1 MKKMKNKFLRFLFFI
16 VLGLVTAGFV
26 AVDLETWLTVNFD
39 AAKIPIFGF
48 HNIIPNS
55 AQNNKDGLAYQERD
69 LETVLEYLVKEN
81 YWFLD
86 TNDLYNYFL
95 SHSQPVPSD
104 RLGQK
109 PIMLTFDDGY
119 KSIDTILLPML
130 QRLEERY
137 NEKVKVVLFINPA
150 VMNNTKKAHKYLTCE
165 ELRKGAIAN
174 YYDIQSHGFSHQ
186 RLPDLN
192 DEKLVVELE
201 KSQTRLRKCTEGI
214 NGNDAVASHLAYP
227 FNDSDNR
234 VEKFTSQYYLSG
246 YLYNDQILKL
256 GWIENNYQVPRVAVY
271 RNRKP
276 DEMIQFAEMAA
287 ILAAEE
293 RRFPGSKTFH
303 LLLEFL

>member
-1 MKKMKNKFLRFLFFI
+1 MKKFKMKLLRVLFLI
-16 VLGLVTAGFV
+16 VLGLATAGFV
-26 AVDLETWLTVNFD
+26 AADLETWLMVNFE
-39 AAKIPIFGF
+39 AAKIPIFAF

-55 AQNNKDGLAYQERD
+55 AQNNKDGLAYKEGD
-69 LETVLEYLVKEN
+69 LETLLEYLVKEN

-86 TNDLYNYFL
+86 TNELYNYFL
-95 SHSQPVPSD
+95 TNSQPIPQE

-119 KSIDTILLPML
+119 KSIDTIVLPML
-130 QRLEERY
+130 ERLENKY
-137 NEKVKVVLFINPA
+137 NKRVKVVLFIYPA
-150 VMNNTKKAHKYLTCE
+150 VINDAKKANRYLNCE

-174 YYDIQSHGFSHQ
+174 YYDIQSHSFSHP

-192 DEKLVVELE
+192 DEKLAVELE
-201 KSQTRLRKCTEGI
+201 KSQTRLRQCTEGI

-234 VEKFTSQYYLSG
+234 VENFTSQYYLSG

-276 DEMIQFAEMAA
+276 DEMIKFAEFATP
-287 ILAAEE
+287 IAAEK
-293 RRFPGSKTFH
+293 RQFLGNKNFH